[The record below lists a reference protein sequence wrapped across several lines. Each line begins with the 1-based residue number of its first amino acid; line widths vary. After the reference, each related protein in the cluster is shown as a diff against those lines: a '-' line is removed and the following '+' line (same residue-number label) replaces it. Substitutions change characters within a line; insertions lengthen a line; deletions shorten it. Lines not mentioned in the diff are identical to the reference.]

1 MGLFIESI
9 LENIAWR
16 IILSAC
22 CFFLISSGSVAK
34 TTTLPAPLVSVDSF
48 ILIDHITGT
57 VLVEKNADK
66 KMEPASLSKI
76 MTVYVAA
83 QALKDGYMSLSDT
96 TLVSK
101 KAWLMEGSR
110 MFIEVGTDVLI
121 DDLLNGII
129 VQSGNDSSIALAEH
143 LYGSEESFV
152 EQMNLT
158 AKNLQMTNSSF
169 GNVTGLPDRETYVT
183 ARDMTKLSRSLID
196 SFPDIY
202 KRFKLRSYEYNNIK
216 QRNRNALLFRD
227 SSVDGVKTG
236 YTESA
241 GYCLVSSSKKNSV
254 RLIAAVMG
262 AKSNSARVK
271 DSRTL
276 LAYGFRFF
284 ETRRLYDAGEE
295 IATAEV
301 WRGESESVAAGAEKP
316 IFLTATKGEIEK
328 YEVVTEFFE
337 PLRAP
342 IEKGELIG
350 RMEFGL
356 PNEQKKSIDLMAL
369 HPVKKAGFFKSLNDE
384 IRLFFQ

>member
-1 MGLFIESI
+1 MA
-9 LENIAWR
+9 N
-16 IILSAC
+16 
-22 CFFLISSGSVAK
+22 
-34 TTTLPAPLVSVDSF
+34 TTTVPTPLVSVDSF
-48 ILIDHITGT
+48 ILMDHITGT
-57 VLVEKNADK
+57 VLAEKNADK

-83 QALKDGYMSLSDT
+83 QALRDGYMSLSDT
-96 TLVSK
+96 TVVSK
-101 KAWLMEGSR
+101 KAWRMEGSR
-110 MFIEVGTDVLI
+110 MFIEVGTNVLV
-121 DDLLNGII
+121 DDLFNGII
-129 VQSGNDSSIALAEH
+129 VQSGNDSSVALAEH

-158 AKNLQMTNSSF
+158 AKKLRMTNSSF

-183 ARDMTKLSRSLID
+183 ARDMTKLSSSLID

-202 KRFKLRSYEYNNIK
+202 KRFNLRNYEYNNIK

-262 AKSNSARVK
+262 AKSNSARVR
-271 DSRTL
+271 DSRAL

-295 IATAEV
+295 IATAKV
-301 WRGESESVAAGAEKP
+301 WSGESESVAAGAEKP
-316 IFLTATKGEIEK
+316 IFITATKGDIEK
-328 YEVVTEFFE
+328 YEVITEFFE
-337 PLRAP
+337 PLKAP
-342 IEKGELIG
+342 VKKGELIG
-350 RMEFGL
+350 RIEFGL
-356 PNEQKKSIDLMAL
+356 PNEPKKSIDLLAL
-369 HPVKKAGFFKSLNDE
+369 DPVKKAGFFKSLNDE